1 MKRIALG
8 LVAAL
13 ALQACA
19 ARPLPLDA
27 PQSSAVLRKQISDA
41 IESGDRPLLTRSAI
55 DLASMG
61 ASLSDASV
69 ERIVPLLDP
78 AVLGDLTAWRRTILP
93 DGVTTLRNWFRDN
106 GKVEKPRPEDVVATV
121 PAEYRLVEG
130 IAWDAVRKR
139 LFIGSVVD
147 GRLAYLENGVWREVP
162 IGSPRGGLFGMA
174 VDAKRRLLWI
184 ATGVVEQ
191 TAVAGERM
199 TGLIAVDLDSLAV
212 VRRIPVA
219 GDAPGVVGDVALAPD
234 GTVFASNSVSG
245 AIHRCRPGCTALE
258 ELVPAGRFRNPQGM
272 ALSKR
277 GGRLY
282 VADYGSGLWVVD
294 TRNGRVS
301 PMWVGQATMLDG
313 IDGLIA
319 AHGTVL
325 PAGEGLIAIQNGTRP
340 RRIVKIYPGRAA
352 DVVRQSVPLL
362 ALSPDGPEPT
372 LGVLVDD
379 SLYYVGDGQ
388 WERYGPDG
396 VLKDGQP
403 PRGTPILQLPVMDIV
418 V

>member
-27 PQSSAVLRKQISDA
+27 PQSSAMLRKQMADA

-69 ERIVPLLDP
+69 DRIAPLLDL
-78 AVLGDLTAWRRTILP
+78 AVLGDLTAWRRTSLP
-93 DGVTTLRNWFRDN
+93 DGVTALRSWFRDN
-106 GKVEKPRPEDVVATV
+106 AKVGTPRPEDVVAMV

-130 IAWDAVRKR
+130 IAWDAARKR
-139 LFIGSVVD
+139 LFIGTVVD
-147 GRLAYLENGVWREVP
+147 GRLAYLEKGAWREVP

-199 TGLIAVDLDSLAV
+199 AGLIAVDLDSLIV
-212 VRRIPVA
+212 VRRVA
-219 GDAPGVVGDVALAPD
+219 LAGGTPGVVGDVALAPD

-245 AIHRCRPGCTALE
+245 AIHRCRPGCVALE

-272 ALSKR
+272 VLSKR

-282 VADYGSGLWVVD
+282 VADYGAGLWVVE
-294 TRNGRVS
+294 TRTGRVS
-301 PMWVGQATMLDG
+301 PVRVAHATMLDG
-313 IDGLIA
+313 IDGLVA
-319 AHGTVL
+319 AHETVL

-340 RRIVKIYPGRAA
+340 RRIVRLYPGRAA
-352 DVVRQSVPLL
+352 DVVGQAVPLL
-362 ALSPDGPEPT
+362 TLSPDGPEPT
-372 LGVLVDD
+372 LGVLVDA

-388 WERYGPDG
+388 WERYGPG
-396 VLKDGQP
+396 GALKDGQP